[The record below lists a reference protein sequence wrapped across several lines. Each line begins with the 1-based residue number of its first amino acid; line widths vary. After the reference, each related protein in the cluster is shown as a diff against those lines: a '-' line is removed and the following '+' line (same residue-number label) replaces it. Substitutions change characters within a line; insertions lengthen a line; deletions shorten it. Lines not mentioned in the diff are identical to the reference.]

1 MFRRYPYWG
10 WLLLGIFLWC
20 LAGYRSY
27 VHHQMLH
34 PAQMAKKVSD
44 DLKKKQTAFDRLL
57 KDEELIKKI
66 YTEKLTEDDVDELRQ
81 LPFYFYAYDSLGAI
95 IFWNNNKIL
104 EDCGEVLEKETLLQ
118 HDRGVFIK
126 KCITPF
132 YPDTSRKI
140 VALFPIVV
148 TFPIE
153 NNYLKPHFD
162 AADYIPVS
170 TKVLPLKSA
179 KESIAVRNGKNEVL
193 FYLHFQHI
201 PVWIPDGIM
210 LCILLGAL
218 LVSIAWL
225 HLLTIALTRKK
236 SYWWGFAATL
246 IIVIGLRSCIYI
258 WGLPFSLEQ
267 LQLFSPL
274 LYASSAFL
282 PSLGDLLMNAICFL
296 WIIVFTIKHVPYHL
310 FQANPRYKYRT

>member
-104 EDCGEVLEKETLLQ
+104 EDCGSMVGKETLLQ

-126 KCITPF
+126 KCVAPA

-140 VALFPIVV
+140 VALFPVV
-148 TFPIE
+148 ITFPIE
-153 NNYLKPHFD
+153 NNYLKPYFD
-162 AADYIPVS
+162 AASYIPLS
-170 TKVLPLKSA
+170 TKVLPVRSTKQ
-179 KESIAVRNGKNEVL
+179 SIAVRNGNNQVL
-193 FYLHFQHI
+193 FYLNFQQNDI
-201 PVWIPDGIM
+201 PVWIPDSIM
-210 LCILLGAL
+210 LCMLL
-218 LVSIAWL
+218 
-225 HLLTIALTRKK
+225 
-236 SYWWGFAATL
+236 AAPTKL
-246 IIVIGLRSCIYI
+246 CT
-258 WGLPFSLEQ
+258 
-267 LQLFSPL
+267 
-274 LYASSAFL
+274 
-282 PSLGDLLMNAICFL
+282 AI
-296 WIIVFTIKHVPYHL
+296 
-310 FQANPRYKYRT
+310 